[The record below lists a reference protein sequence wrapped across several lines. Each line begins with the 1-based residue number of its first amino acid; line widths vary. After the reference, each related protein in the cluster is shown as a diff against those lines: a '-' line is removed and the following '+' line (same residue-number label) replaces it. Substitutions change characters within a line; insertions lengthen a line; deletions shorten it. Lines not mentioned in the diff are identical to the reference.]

1 MFSAKIRCFQHYVSD
16 NRLLLVFVR
25 KLCFWP
31 FIDNMFWCVGNEIGS
46 FERYVT
52 KKQRFGF
59 RCKIPFFQSPSTK
72 NKFWFV
78 GNEIKLLWGLNHKK
92 ERFCFFVAKT
102 RCFSFIAATCRKI
115 GLFPV
120 LLHQKNVFC
129 QFAVSHFNFFLIL
142 LKTTFSF
149 LFGQV
154 TLFSTLCLWETA
166 FSFFSYLN
174 CAFTLYLT
182 ETMFWF
188 FCDLIGSFEPYV
200 TKNSY

>member
-1 MFSAKIRCFQHYVSD
+1 MFWLVGNEIGLLWNLDHKKQRFSFFVAKLRCTELYSTKHIFWFVCHKIVFFSVLLSGKRFFPVCSESLSFTWFYSKLRFRVFSAKIRCFQHYVSD

-102 RCFSFIAATCRKI
+102 RCF
-115 GLFPV
+115 
-120 LLHQKNVFC
+120 Q
-129 QFAVSHFNFFLIL
+129 
-142 LKTTFSF
+142 
-149 LFGQV
+149 
-154 TLFSTLCLWETA
+154 
-166 FSFFSYLN
+166 
-174 CAFTLYLT
+174 LYCSN
-182 ETMFWF
+182 M
-188 FCDLIGSFEPYV
+188 P
-200 TKNSY
+200 